1 MVFSSVL
8 FLFLFLPVVLSVYF
22 LIRTDLRN
30 AWLLFASLFFYAWG
44 EVFFSFVMVLSILVN
59 YGFGLWVSVCRTQQ
73 QARWVLAFTV
83 LINIGMLAW
92 YKYANFLVANLNG
105 LLSLMGYTP
114 LAWSPIH
121 LPIGISFF
129 TFQALSYVFDVY
141 RGQTEVQKNP
151 FHLGLYISLFPQ
163 LIAGPIVRYADVAAQ
178 IVERT
183 VTLDTFA
190 YGIQRFLI
198 GLSKKVCRHRE

>member
-8 FLFLFLPVVLSVYF
+8 FLFLFLPVVLSGYF
-22 LIRTDLRN
+22 LIRTELRN
-30 AWLLFASLFFYAWG
+30 AWLLSASLFFYAWG

-73 QARWVLAFTV
+73 QARWVLALTV

-92 YKYANFLVANLNG
+92 YKYANFFVANLNG
-105 LLSLMGYTP
+105 LLSLMDHAP
-114 LAWSPIH
+114 LAWTPIH

-141 RGQTEVQKNP
+141 RGQTEVQRNP
-151 FHLGLYISLFPQ
+151 FHLALYISLFPQ
-163 LIAGPIVRYADVAAQ
+163 LIAGPIVRYADVAVQ
-178 IVERT
+178 IVNRT
-183 VTLDTFA
+183 MTVGALSW
-190 YGIQRFLI
+190 RFSRDRTT
-198 GLSKKVCRHRE
+198 GF